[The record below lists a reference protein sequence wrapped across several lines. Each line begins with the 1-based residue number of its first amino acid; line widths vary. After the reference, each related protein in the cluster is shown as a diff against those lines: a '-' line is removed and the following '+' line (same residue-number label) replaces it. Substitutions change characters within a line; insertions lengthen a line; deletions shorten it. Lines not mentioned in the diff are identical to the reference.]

1 MTVQIEQEELAMAG
15 KLGRALQI
23 LAVIAVGII
32 PWVVAGAQSADSLE
46 GQVAAQYKL
55 TKLGADSSGLTVIE
69 SGTVLTIKKGGILSV
84 PQADAGAPLAN
95 IVKDGAIQ
103 SPGAALVKTK
113 KDTKFLPVGEKV
125 YVSKLEV
132 SRKDSKVTLNIVECD
147 SCNSAAAPSFRKAQV
162 VFQYPKGYLD
172 GADSGQ
178 VSDVINQVLENGG
191 DGGGQEQAQAAP
203 AAADPAPAAQS
214 AAPPSAAAAAPSPA
228 GKKRVAVMNFDYGT
242 VRSYVSTIFGSDQD
256 VGKGIS
262 DLLVTKLVQ
271 DGKYSVIERNALD
284 KILAEQNFANSD
296 RADATTAAK
305 IGKVLGVDAIII
317 GSITQFGRDDQHT
330 NVGGGGY
337 GLGRFGLGGVGT
349 SKAKAVVG
357 ISARIINTTTGE
369 ILVAV
374 NGTGES
380 TRSSTSLLGAGGGW
394 SGGGGGGLD
403 MGSSNFSNTILGE
416 ATKKAVE
423 DTGTQ
428 LDASVDKIPT
438 IKLMI
443 NGVVADVSGNTL
455 IINVGK
461 RSGVR
466 VGDKFE
472 VSRPVRVVKDPATG
486 KVIKS
491 VTNKIGD
498 ATVTDVDDDSAT
510 VTMAGGAAKVGDMVK
525 TP

>member
-1 MTVQIEQEELAMAG
+1 MAG
-15 KLGRALQI
+15 KLGKVFQI
-23 LAVIAVGII
+23 VAVIAAGII
-32 PWVVAGAQSADSLE
+32 PWAMAGAQSADTLE
-46 GQVAAQYKL
+46 GQIAAQYKV
-55 TKLGADSSGLTVIE
+55 TKLGADSSGLTVIQE
-69 SGTVLTIKKGGILSV
+69 GTVLTIKKGGILSV
-84 PQADAGAPLAN
+84 PQVDAGAPLAN
-95 IVKDGAIQ
+95 VVKDGDIQ
-103 SPGAALVKTK
+103 SPSAALVKTK

-125 YVSKLEV
+125 YVSKLDV
-132 SRKDSKVTLNIVECD
+132 NRKESKVTLNIVECD

-162 VFQYPKGYLD
+162 VFVYPKGYLD

-178 VSDVINQVLENGG
+178 VSDVISQVLASGG
-191 DGGGQEQAQAAP
+191 DSGGQQQAQAAP
-203 AAADPAPAAQS
+203 VAAASSVADPAPAAQS
-214 AAPPSAAAAAPSPA
+214 AAPPVAAAPA

-242 VRSYVSTIFGSDQD
+242 VRSYVSAIFGSDQD

-284 KILAEQNFANSD
+284 KILSEQNFSNSD

-357 ISARIINTTTGE
+357 ISTRMVNTTTGE

-403 MGSSNFSNTILGE
+403 MGSSNFANTILGE
-416 ATKKAVE
+416 AVKKAVD

-438 IKLMI
+438 IKMVV

-461 RSGVR
+461 RSGVH

-491 VTNKIGD
+491 VTNKVGD

-510 VTMAGGAAKVGDMVK
+510 LTLAGGPAKVGDMVK